1 MKDSSKK
8 ITLEELN
15 KSNIWTLDEND
26 LYKVFMDCKH
36 KELLNDEEA
45 HYYNIVRTVF
55 DIKYLNRDDAKNVS
69 ILESQHYMIFSAPND
84 GDCNAIAIR
93 KRPIARITDL
103 TLENIQHTTPQRVLD
118 LIESNM
124 GTGWKGLPLQ
134 IQDIIESAYYV
145 DCSVLPSNIM
155 NRPGGI
161 AEKRKNDGY
170 ASLEIARGG
179 WTEAVFI
186 KQKPKTEKIH
196 CTVDADEE
204 MVDDLGDSDIDAIP
218 SFDE

>member
-26 LYKVFMDCKH
+26 LYKIFMDCKH
-36 KELLNDEEA
+36 KDLLNSDEA
-45 HYYNIVRTVF
+45 HYENIVRTVF

-69 ILESQHYMIFSAPND
+69 ALESQHYMIFSAPND
-84 GDCNAIAIR
+84 GDYNAIAIR
-93 KRPIARITDL
+93 KRPITRITDL
-103 TLENIQHTTPQRVLD
+103 TLENIQHTTAEQVLD
-118 LIESNM
+118 LIKSNM

-145 DCSVLPSNIM
+145 DDSVLPPNVM

-161 AEKRKNDGY
+161 AEKRRNDGY
-170 ASLEIARGG
+170 ASLEIDRGG

-186 KQKPKTEKIH
+186 KPKPKTEKIH
-196 CTVDADEE
+196 CTGGGDDEMADDICDA
-204 MVDDLGDSDIDAIP
+204 DIDAIP

>member
-1 MKDSSKK
+1 M
-8 ITLEELN
+8 
-15 KSNIWTLDEND
+15 
-26 LYKVFMDCKH
+26 
-36 KELLNDEEA
+36 
-45 HYYNIVRTVF
+45 RTVNT
-55 DIKYLNRDDAKNVS
+55 LKNCS
-69 ILESQHYMIFSAPND
+69 
-84 GDCNAIAIR
+84 IR

-103 TLENIQHTTPQRVLD
+103 TLENIQHTTPQQVLD
-118 LIESNM
+118 LIENNM

-145 DCSVLPSNIM
+145 DCSVLPANIM

-170 ASLEIARGG
+170 ASLEISRGG

>member
-1 MKDSSKK
+1 
-8 ITLEELN
+8 
-15 KSNIWTLDEND
+15 
-26 LYKVFMDCKH
+26 MDCKH
-36 KELLNDEEA
+36 KELLNGEEV

-103 TLENIQHTTPQRVLD
+103 TLENIQHTTPQQVLD
-118 LIESNM
+118 LIENNM

-161 AEKRKNDGY
+161 TEKRKNDGY

-186 KQKPKTEKIH
+186 KQKPTKEKIH
-196 CTVDADEE
+196 CTTGTDEE
-204 MVDDLGDSDIDAIP
+204 IIDDIDDNDSDAAP